1 MGFRTGAPIEIEH
14 GKPWKR
20 TLRMRG
26 RVASYR
32 DGLLVIERH
41 FRPGGR
47 YDSLGDPILA
57 GDYGTVEVREGGWVL
72 RRAYYR
78 ADGRLIGELFN
89 IQTPVVFEPGL
100 VRYTDL
106 EIDVV
111 RRPDG
116 QVQVVDE
123 DDLERA
129 VAVGGIAPPLAAQAR
144 QVAQRLAAVLQA
156 GGDWCTV
163 SPAGPDPRGPGRAG
177 SADAR
182 TRGL

>member
-1 MGFRTGAPIEIEH
+1 VGAAVEIEH

-20 TLRMRG
+20 TLRMHG
-26 RVASYR
+26 RVASFA
-32 DGLLVIERH
+32 DGVLVIERH

-57 GDYGTVEVREGGWVL
+57 GDYGTVEVAEASWVL

-89 IQTPVVFEPGL
+89 VQTPVVFAPGL

-106 EIDVV
+106 EVDVV

-129 VAVGGIAPPLAAQAR
+129 VAGGGIAPEVAAQAR
-144 QVAQRLAAVLQA
+144 DVAQRLAAVLRA
-156 GGDWCTV
+156 GGDWRRV
-163 SPAGPDPRGPGRAG
+163 SPAGRGPRGPGCAG

-182 TRGL
+182 TRGP